1 MTLIPVAE
9 SSRQAT
15 CHARKIESYAYDW
28 FHGIDELEIPGRILS
43 VSDDEAILRVGRID
57 FGGVV
62 KEVNLA
68 LVPDA
73 NVGDYVVVHVGFA
86 LTKIDAE
93 GLAARSRCSPP
104 PVLPRRRPREI
115 CRRIP

>member
-1 MTLIPVAE
+1 MD
-9 SSRQAT
+9 
-15 CHARKIESYAYDW
+15 RKQKEDAMC
-28 FHGIDELEIPGRILS
+28 LAIPGQILS

-62 KEVNLA
+62 KEANLA

-86 LTKIDAE
+86 LARIDAE
-93 GLAARSRCSPP
+93 EARRTLALLAEAGAIAENAS
-104 PVLPRRRPREI
+104 
-115 CRRIP
+115 